1 MPSRCDHRRRRP
13 RPAGACAPPLALL
26 LILAASCLPRASAQR
41 GGGRIGPEW
50 TPIDVSGERV
60 TLCVLDFKA
69 YHADPPRYPMFRDLV
84 AVSRCHHGGGRTRSV
99 TMAQLRA
106 EHARLPPAGSGEPGA
121 PLLPS
126 GFVFHESRCGSTLIA
141 NMLASSAHRLQ
152 YTESSPLF
160 GVVGRGVNEAA
171 AANMRTVV
179 AQMGRATG
187 GADPLTGGPMHTRLF
202 FKLQSALVH
211 HIPLFQFA
219 FPATPWIFVFR
230 TPVEVMVSHI
240 GARLKRGNNAPC
252 LRSRYSRDPAVL
264 RTLAGAGVGAGERPW
279 ARKELWCAG
288 HLATLCRL
296 ALAAADKAE
305 NAPVLAR
312 VPGLRAAGPSAAAAA
327 IAAAHSGA
335 GSAGSL
341 SVPVFVEH
349 ATLVRTM
356 LDYVLPRHFRT
367 PLSAAERAEI
377 LHVTKHYSKDRGGG
391 RKWKSDSAAK
401 REDASAQLKSAAAKV
416 LLPFYAKLKRRVP
429 RLDPA

>member
-1 MPSRCDHRRRRP
+1 MPSRCDHRRHRP
-13 RPAGACAPPLALL
+13 RLAGACAPPLPLL

-106 EHARLPPAGSGEPGA
+106 EHARLPAAGSGEPGA

-187 GADPLTGGPMHTRLF
+187 GVDPLTGGPMHTRLF

-211 HIPLFQFA
+211 HIPLFQLA